1 MRKRKFVITGKVA
14 SAEQWASF
22 MMIGALGLA
31 LFMVNSSLQSL
42 YDLIH
47 HTPVSIRFGD
57 FIESKPL
64 VVWINEGLMAFFF
77 LAVTLELK
85 REIREGHLSNSRQ
98 MLLPAFAALGG
109 MVVPIAIY
117 SLINRDSP
125 EYLQGWAIPS
135 ATDIALSLGILSL
148 LGKRVPIELK
158 LFLAAL
164 AIFDDLGGIIIIA
177 LFYGSQLTASV
188 FAVAMLV
195 VVILFILNHFSVTH
209 ASIYVV
215 MGIFLWAVLQESG
228 IHPTMA
234 GVAVGLALPLKV
246 TEPSSYIPLK
256 FVEDGL
262 HPWVAFFIVPL
273 FTFFNAGI
281 VLTDISFLQL
291 GSSVSLGIVLGLS
304 VGKPLGIFS
313 FAFIAHRF
321 GLASIAENINWLHIF
336 GVALL
341 GGIGFTMGLF
351 LNALAFPDNGNLEIS
366 RLAILLGS
374 LFSAV
379 AGLTWLHLFLPHN
392 KFTQIVPEV

>member
-1 MRKRKFVITGKVA
+1 VRKRKFIITGKVA

-47 HTPVSIRFGD
+47 HTPVSISFGN

-77 LAVTLELK
+77 LAITLELK
-85 REIREGHLSNSRQ
+85 REIREGHLCNPRQ

-109 MVVPIAIY
+109 MVVPIGIY
-117 SLINRDSP
+117 LIINRDNP
-125 EYLQGWAIPS
+125 EFLRGWSIPS

-177 LFYGSQLTASV
+177 FFYGSQLTVSIFVAS
-188 FAVAMLV
+188 ML
-195 VVILFILNHFSVTH
+195 IIALLFILNHFSVNH
-209 ASIYVV
+209 ASIYIV
-215 MGIFLWAVLQESG
+215 MGIFLWVILQESG

-246 TEPSSYIPLK
+246 KNDSSYIPLK

-291 GSSVSLGIVLGLS
+291 GSSVSLGIVLGLFI
-304 VGKPLGIFS
+304 GKPLGIFS
-313 FAFIAHRF
+313 FAFFAHRL
-321 GLASIAENINWLHIF
+321 GLASIADHINWKLIF
-336 GVALL
+336 GVAML

-351 LNALAFPDNGNLEIS
+351 LNTLAFPNNGNLEIS
-366 RLAILLGS
+366 RLAILIGS
-374 LFSAV
+374 IFSAI
-379 AGLTWLHLFLPHN
+379 AGTTWLHHFLPPKHL
-392 KFTQIVPEV
+392 TQITQET